1 MYLGILS
8 NDLTT
13 LQNKIDVY
21 RKFAPVSESID
32 SQFESISLK
41 IPYTVN
47 HTVVLISEQT
57 DREKSVLCE
66 MFSFN
71 VKLSLL
77 RILLNRIHT
86 SSIKLSTCEQQTT
99 ADIECLVHSPTYRK
113 TDHST
118 YTFSQILTVWY
129 MPSRRTI
136 PFRNENIQ
144 KTRK

>member
-1 MYLGILS
+1 
-8 NDLTT
+8 
-13 LQNKIDVY
+13 
-21 RKFAPVSESID
+21 
-32 SQFESISLK
+32 
-41 IPYTVN
+41 
-47 HTVVLISEQT
+47 
-57 DREKSVLCE
+57 

-118 YTFSQILTVWY
+118 HTFSQILTVWY
-129 MPSRRTI
+129 MPSPLEMKIFRRL
-136 PFRNENIQ
+136 ENQFILNIKLTQ
-144 KTRK
+144 TLAGVNCNFTFQISKCISKVEVFKEQVKLQGQGHSVKTTGTHGKVLSQGILM